1 MGMKATREELETP
14 SLWSGERA
22 VIVAQSAD
30 LDRLALSISGAERSA
45 GTRVPGGARPL
56 RAEQTGPP
64 VRCGLPAPAHGE
76 ELASECLT
84 PHTWTLTLRC
94 SVRFGGGRCAWAR
107 MARPLF
113 GARLDVPGWERSL
126 HFTTPGSRMGTD
138 SVTLFLTWIFFSIN
152 PIRIQLY
159 L

>member
-1 MGMKATREELETP
+1 MKATREELETP

-22 VIVAQSAD
+22 VTVAQSAD

-45 GTRVPGGARPL
+45 WTRVLGGARPL

-94 SVRFGGGRCAWAR
+94 GVRFGGGRCARAR

-113 GARLDVPGWERSL
+113 GARLGERTSL
-126 HFTTPGSRMGTD
+126 AGREVCILQHQGAVWGQT
-138 SVTLFLTWIFFSIN
+138 V
-152 PIRIQLY
+152 
-159 L
+159 